1 MWLRIKPA
9 VPWLVCFLGC
19 AAADAIQPAAS
30 PDVLDPLGQFDREII
45 NLAEPAAVA
54 FLPSGELVTVEATP
68 PRVIIH
74 DSAGRETR
82 AFGTRGRG
90 PGELLRPAGVC
101 IADDGEIFIAD
112 AANDR
117 IQAFDATG
125 APGRIFGVTAGDGR
139 LSGPCGVAVD
149 ARRVVIADT
158 LNNRIVAFDRSGGAL
173 LWSSGRYGRAAGEF
187 AIPTDV
193 ALSASGEAFVIDSEN
208 SRVQRF
214 DLSGRF
220 VREWGL
226 WGYHPGLLAGPTGI
240 AVRGERVYVADAMNH
255 RIQVYSPDGEL
266 LYMWGRHV
274 VVPHEGAG
282 KLHYP
287 ARIAVSADARRAAV
301 CETFENRVQ
310 LFGLRADGKP
320 EPPVAG
326 TTADL
331 GPVAHYGPYIAAG
344 GNRLTLTEPES
355 HSLLVFDTS
364 RADAIHICRFAGRG
378 SKFGEFL
385 MPLAIG
391 VDSGSG
397 LLFAADRG
405 NRRLQM
411 FRYQPED
418 GEVRM
423 IPNLAR
429 FVRAIDYDVL
439 ARGTANHPALDD
451 VALTA
456 VRCDD
461 AGRLFVLDARRERM
475 IVLSRE
481 FRRAAAWS
489 IRAGAPSP
497 HGATDFVIDAARGRI
512 AIVDSLAA
520 RVSVFDPDGNHA
532 FDFGAFGDGDGELV
546 APFGIAVSASGEFF
560 VTDGA
565 EHRITQF
572 DAAGGFVRA
581 WGEQG
586 LGAGQFFKPRGAVI
600 DARGRLYVVDW
611 GNHRV
616 QWFSQSGEFG
626 GVFGARSYIKPAL
639 RRGGAQESRP

>member
-1 MWLRIKPA
+1 MPLRSTTPLIA
-9 VPWLVCFLGC
+9 LFVLNLHAALLG
-19 AAADAIQPAAS
+19 AQTTAPIAN
-30 PDVLDPLGQFDREII
+30 PLGQFEREIK

-54 FLPSGELVTVEATP
+54 FLSSGELLVVESTP
-68 PRVIIH
+68 PRVRVY
-74 DSAGRETR
+74 DPAGRESR
-82 AFGTRGRG
+82 SFGTRGRG
-90 PGELLRPAGVC
+90 PGELLRPSGVC
-101 IADDGEIFIAD
+101 VADDRAIFIAD

-117 IQAFDATG
+117 VQTFDALGEPQRAYGPTSG
-125 APGRIFGVTAGDGR
+125 AGQ
-139 LSGPCGVAVD
+139 LSGPSGVAAD
-149 ARRVVIADT
+149 SRRVVVADT
-158 LNNRIVAFDRSGGAL
+158 LNHRIVAFDRTDGNV
-173 LWSSGRYGRAAGEF
+173 LWMAGRYGRGPGEF
-187 AIPTDV
+187 ALPTDL
-193 ALSASGEAFVIDSEN
+193 ALSAAGDVFVIDSEN

-214 DLSGRF
+214 DSNGQF
-220 VREWGL
+220 VLEWGL

-240 AVRGERVYVADAMNH
+240 AVRGDRVYVADAMNH
-255 RIQVYSPDGEL
+255 RVQVYSFAGES

-274 VVPHEGAG
+274 ILPHEGEG

-287 ARIAVSADARRAAV
+287 ARIAITPDARLAAV

-310 LFGLRADGKP
+310 LFGLRADGRP

-385 MPLAIG
+385 TPMAIG
-391 VDSGSG
+391 MDSANG

-405 NRRLQM
+405 NQRLQM

-429 FVRAIDYDVL
+429 FVRAIDYEVL
-439 ARGTANHPALDD
+439 ARATADRPALEN
-451 VALTA
+451 VTPTA
-456 VRCDD
+456 VRCD
-461 AGRLFVLDARRERM
+461 ASGRLFVLDSRRERM
-475 IVLSRE
+475 IVLSPDFHRE
-481 FRRAAAWS
+481 TVWS
-489 IRAGAPSP
+489 IRAAIASP
-497 HGATDFVIDAARGRI
+497 HGPTDFVLDVPRDRV
-512 AIVDSLAA
+512 AIVDSLSAC
-520 RVSVFDPDGNHA
+520 VNVFDLNGKHL
-532 FDFGAFGDGDGELV
+532 FDFGAFGSGDGQFV
-546 APFGIAVSASGEFF
+546 APFGIAASEASEFF

-565 EHRITQF
+565 THRVSHF
-572 DAAGGFVRA
+572 DANGKFVRT
-581 WGEQG
+581 WGG
-586 LGAGQFFKPRGAVI
+586 RGIGPGQFYKPRGAVI
-600 DARGRLYVVDW
+600 DSRGRLYVVDW

-616 QWFSQSGEFG
+616 QWFTQAGEFG

-639 RRGGAQESRP
+639 RRSTTQESKP